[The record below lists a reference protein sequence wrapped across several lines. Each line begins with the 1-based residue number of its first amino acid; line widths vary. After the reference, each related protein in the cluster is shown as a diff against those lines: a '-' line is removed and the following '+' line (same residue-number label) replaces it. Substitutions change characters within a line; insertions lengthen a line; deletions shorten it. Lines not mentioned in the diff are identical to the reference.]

1 MGQLYFWL
9 YLNKTLKDIMFIK
22 EQGDTWKNVIYL
34 YMKLRSK
41 RHINMLEKNHAR
53 WNDDSLLETVQD

>member
-1 MGQLYFWL
+1 
-9 YLNKTLKDIMFIK
+9 MFIK

-41 RHINMLEKNHAR
+41 RHINVLHFLKEKTHAR

>member
-1 MGQLYFWL
+1 
-9 YLNKTLKDIMFIK
+9 MFIK
-22 EQGDTWKNVIYL
+22 EQGDTWKNVTYL